1 MTSTDSIEA
10 ALGSLKTYYLIS
22 GIANAIAMVVGTVAI
37 LVGGA
42 MTCGVG
48 CLLLFLP
55 LINVGVMVFDFVAS
69 SKVSQAPSPRI
80 YSFLRTASIL
90 DIVACFAVIPLIM
103 GILSLQVLGKPE
115 IRRYFELASESVSF
129 EPPQL

>member
-1 MTSTDSIEA
+1 MTSTASVEA

-22 GIANAIAMVVGTVAI
+22 GIANAIAMVVGSIAI
-37 LVGGA
+37 VIGGIA
-42 MTCGVG
+42 TCGLG
-48 CLLLFLP
+48 CVLLFLP
-55 LINVGVMVFDFVAS
+55 LINTGVMIFDFVAS
-69 SKVSQAPSPRI
+69 SKVTQAPSRST

-103 GILSLQVLGKPE
+103 GILSLQILGKPE
-115 IRRYFELASESVSF
+115 VRRHFEIGSEGLSF

>member
-1 MTSTDSIEA
+1 MTSTADIEA

-22 GIANAIAMVVGTVAI
+22 GIANAVAMVVGTVAI
-37 LVGGA
+37 VIGGA

-55 LINVGVMVFDFVAS
+55 LINIVVMVFDFVAS
-69 SKVSQAPSPRI
+69 SKVSQAPSAKT

-103 GILSLQVLGKPE
+103 GILSLQILGKPE
-115 IRRYFELASESVSF
+115 VRRYFELGSEGVSF